1 MKDLL
6 KILKEKPALY
16 EPSPR
21 NMWDDPHISKQMLA
35 AHLDEGFDSAT
46 RKMGFVKE
54 SVGWI
59 ACTLPPARYKRL
71 LDLGCGPGIYAELF
85 CRNGYEVTGV
95 EDRKSVV

>member
-59 ACTLPPARYKRL
+59 ACKLPPAGTKGFWTWAAGRESTLNYFAAMGMR
-71 LDLGCGPGIYAELF
+71 
-85 CRNGYEVTGV
+85 
-95 EDRKSVV
+95 

>member
-54 SVGWI
+54 SVGVDCLHT
-59 ACTLPPARYKRL
+59 AAGPVQKAS
-71 LDLGCGPGIYAELF
+71 GPGLRAGNL
-85 CRNGYEVTGV
+85 R
-95 EDRKSVV
+95 

>member
-54 SVGWI
+54 SVG
-59 ACTLPPARYKRL
+59 
-71 LDLGCGPGIYAELF
+71 
-85 CRNGYEVTGV
+85 
-95 EDRKSVV
+95 